1 MPFRQHS
8 TIKFHLQIEVTTL
21 KERIKQLRKAL
32 SLSQRQFAEKIGMK
46 RSAIANY
53 EVGRNEPMEVIF
65 DRICTTFGVSERW
78 LRTGEGEMFMAPSDA
93 LFKDLSRHYDL
104 DPVDCSLIEEYMKM
118 NPDDRMVL
126 KTYLRRVNISAAL
139 H

>member
-1 MPFRQHS
+1 M
-8 TIKFHLQIEVTTL
+8 
-21 KERIKQLRKAL
+21 KERLKQLRKAL

-78 LRTGEGEMFMAPSDA
+78 LRTGEGEMFTAPSDV

-118 NPDDRMVL
+118 KPEDRMVL